1 MTKQSN
7 VAAVAATQS
16 KETEPVNSKLSVIKN
31 DKPVTVED
39 RFEKARS
46 FNSLVEKYNKIKE
59 TKITLTHFKV
69 SADKHTSSLQLA
81 DEEGNTFFTRNPS
94 LLAKVL
100 HLCTLEVEEQMAI
113 AETEAL
119 GFAV

>member
-7 VAAVAATQS
+7 GSAVATAPE
-16 KETEPVNSKLSVIKN
+16 KENETASAKLSVIKN

-69 SADKHTSSLQLA
+69 SADKHTSSLELA

-100 HLCTLEVEEQMAI
+100 QLCTLEVEQQMAI

-119 GFAV
+119 AFAV